1 MNKVILIGRLTRD
14 TEIRVSPSN
23 NTKIATFTLAVDRK
37 YKREGAAQADF
48 FNCVAFGKQADFAEK
63 YLKQG
68 TKMVVT
74 GRVEI
79 DSYTNKE
86 GQKAYSTKIMVDEL
100 EFAESKSSAQG
111 TQPTQQPVQQP
122 MQNQGFM
129 NMPQGF
135 AEELP
140 FA

>member
-1 MNKVILIGRLTRD
+1 MNKVILMGRLTRD
-14 TEIRVSPSN
+14 TETRVGQN
-23 NTKIATFTLAVDRK
+23 NTKISTFTLAVDRK
-37 YKREGAAQADF
+37 YKREGESQADF
-48 FNCVAFGKQADFAEK
+48 FNCVTFGKQAEFAEK

-74 GRVEI
+74 GRIEN

-86 GQKAYSTKIMVDEL
+86 GQKVYSTKIRVDEM
-100 EFAESKSSAQG
+100 EFAESKSSSQG
-111 TQPTQQPVQQP
+111 TQPTQQQQPVQE
-122 MQNQGFM
+122 QGFM
-129 NMPQGF
+129 NMPNGF